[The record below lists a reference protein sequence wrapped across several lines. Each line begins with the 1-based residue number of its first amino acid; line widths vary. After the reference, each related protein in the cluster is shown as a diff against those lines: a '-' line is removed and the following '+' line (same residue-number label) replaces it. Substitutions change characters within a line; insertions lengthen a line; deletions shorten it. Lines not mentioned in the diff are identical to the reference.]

1 MEYKYGTQVNYKV
14 GDISGKGTIVGK
26 ALTELFVIGCTYIIE
41 DKNIMSDTYPY
52 THFVLNETQFEVEH
66 K

>member
-26 ALTELFVIGCTYIIE
+26 ALTELFAIGVPTLL
-41 DKNIMSDTYPY
+41 KTK
-52 THFVLNETQFEVEH
+52 T
-66 K
+66 